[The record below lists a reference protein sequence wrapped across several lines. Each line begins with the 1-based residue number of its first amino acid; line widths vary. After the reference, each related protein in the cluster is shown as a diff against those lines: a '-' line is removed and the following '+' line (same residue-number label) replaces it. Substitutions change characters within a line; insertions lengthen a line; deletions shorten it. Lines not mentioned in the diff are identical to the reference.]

1 MNLFVLLTLLTAVGR
16 AHPVVAKM
24 PDTLDLAQMLA
35 RAPIV
40 VLATVEDPRLTV
52 VERPLPVPAGK
63 PPQVWQAAQRHYRML
78 LPYRG
83 LTPGVL
89 TVADHAAKAKE
100 EAALRCAAEGQPVD
114 ACMPKTPR
122 YLGSLSRE
130 PVPGS
135 QVLLFL
141 TPRTDGGFELAA
153 EQAIDAGERREEVR
167 AWLDAHPES
176 TKPAVRRA
184 PKSKAR
190 VRKGHR

>member
-1 MNLFVLLTLLTAVGR
+1 MNLLVLLTLLSAVGR
-16 AHPVVAKM
+16 AHPAAANV

-40 VLATVEDPRLTV
+40 VLAAVDDPRLTV
-52 VERPLPVPAGK
+52 LERHLPVPAGK
-63 PPQVWQAAQRHYRML
+63 PPQLWQAPQRHYRLL

-100 EAALRCAAEGQPVD
+100 EAALRCAAEGQPVET
-114 ACMPKTPR
+114 CMPKTPR

-141 TPRTDGGFELAA
+141 TPGTDGALELAA

-167 AWLDAHPES
+167 AWLAAHPEP

-184 PKSKAR
+184 VKSKAR
-190 VRKGHR
+190 LRRGHR